1 MIAYPNYNISN
12 EIIQYLLLT
21 VYSLANHKRK
31 FLPNTNNDKLDYDSI
46 DYTSNIINSLLIREE
61 YGGMKGDMA
70 LIRKIVNSRNIEVL
84 KVKVKNLKLT
94 RTLSKADI
102 LNESIDFHCYPDMLE
117 SISNKTS
124 IDPDTIKDLIWINNS
139 KYNIRE
145 ENNDL
150 CNGWSQIS
158 TH

>member
-1 MIAYPNYNISN
+1 
-12 EIIQYLLLT
+12 
-21 VYSLANHKRK
+21 
-31 FLPNTNNDKLDYDSI
+31 
-46 DYTSNIINSLLIREE
+46 
-61 YGGMKGDMA
+61 MKGDMA

-139 KYNIRE
+139 KYKIRE
-145 ENNDL
+145 
-150 CNGWSQIS
+150 
-158 TH
+158 